1 MAALSFVRSLASIL
15 NQAVSSGVST
25 SKRNT
30 EPAPLRVAGLR
41 TRAGRRLLGPI
52 RPGAFSL
59 GALLLG
65 GLAVCPLQAQTAYFA
80 GTVTTLGGSFLY
92 PEGVAVDASGNVYVA
107 EVDRNAV
114 KEMPAGCAS
123 PSCVTTL
130 GGLFGFNGPDGVAV
144 DGSGNVYVAD
154 HGNSAVEEMPAGC
167 AFASCVTT
175 LGGGF
180 SYPFAV
186 AVDGSGN
193 VYVADDTS
201 AVKEMPPGCTSTNYT
216 NNLCTITTLGGG
228 FSYPNG
234 VAVDGSGNVYVADT
248 YNNAVKEMP
257 AGCTSAN
264 YTNNLCTITTLGGGF
279 SYPNGVAV
287 DGSGNVYVADGY
299 ANAVYMMPLGC
310 ASSSC
315 VTTVGGGF
323 SNPPSVAVDRSE
335 NVYVAD
341 YDNEAVKEI
350 MLHGVNFGTVPVGS
364 TGPVLTLY
372 FGFSAAGSG
381 ITASALTQ
389 GATGLDFADAGTG
402 TCDTNGTGHS
412 YNAGDSCTVN
422 VMLTP
427 EFAGTRYGAA
437 ELSDAGG
444 VIATALLYGTGS
456 APQLAFGPG
465 IISTVAGNGTY
476 GFSGDGGPATSAE
489 LERPFG
495 VAVDSAGN
503 LYIADDV
510 NNRIRKVTP
519 DGTITTVAGNGSCA
533 IVVDYGCYSGDGG
546 PATSAELS
554 DPYGVAVDGAGN
566 LYIAELTNHRVRKVT
581 PGGTITTAAGTVYGY
596 GGDGG
601 PATSA
606 EMYQPVG
613 VAVDGAGNLYIADA
627 EGARIRKVDAST
639 GVISTVAG
647 NGTAGYNGDNIAATS
662 AELYQPYGV
671 AVDGA
676 GNLYIADQYNHRIRK
691 VTPDGIIA
699 TVAGNGTLGTSGD
712 GGAATSAELY
722 YPESVTLDAAGNLY
736 IADRGNPRIRKVT
749 PDGFI
754 TTVAGNGIPGYSGD
768 GGPATSAEL
777 YGPYG
782 LAADRAGNLYIGDYN
797 SRVRKVDVS
806 DPPSLTFPNT
816 IVGDASPAQDVAL
829 LNLGNAPLDVS
840 QISVATNFSLG
851 GADTSCSTAG
861 QTLNAAESCIL
872 GIEFDPLSAAS
883 FDGSVVLTDN
893 SLNVT
898 NAVQSIGLSG
908 TGTPPPLITPTITVT
923 PAQSTITSAQPISV
937 TVAVSGG
944 NGNPTPTG
952 SVVLSSGSYN
962 SAPTTL
968 TAGSATV
975 VVTAGQLAVGSDT
988 LTATYTPDGGSSST
1002 YTTANGTAPET
1013 VVQAIGSCATANP
1026 NPNPNPVSFAAVGDF
1041 NGDCTS
1047 DLLWH
1052 NSATQQVYEWLMS
1065 GATFTGSGSPGTRT
1079 SDWVIQGTGDFDG
1092 DGKADILWRNTTTG
1106 VVEIW
1111 LINGTT
1117 ASSTTLGSVTSDWV
1131 IQGVADFN
1139 GDGKADILWR
1149 NSTTGQVYLWFMNGT
1164 TVASSASVS
1173 YVSSDWVIA
1182 GIGDFNGDGN
1192 ADILWRNSTTG
1203 QVYLWLMNGTT
1214 IVSTGTPG
1222 TPTSDW
1228 SIAGVGD
1235 FDGDGRSDILWRNT
1249 TTGQVYLWFMNGT
1262 TFTSSGSVT
1271 YVSSDWVI
1279 QGVGDYDGS
1288 GRAGIL
1294 WRNSTTGQVYV
1305 WLMNGTTLASSGSP
1319 GTPDAT
1325 WQIAP

>member
-1 MAALSFVRSLASIL
+1 
-15 NQAVSSGVST
+15 
-25 SKRNT
+25 
-30 EPAPLRVAGLR
+30 
-41 TRAGRRLLGPI
+41 LLGPI

-65 GLAVCPLQAQTAYFA
+65 GLALCPLQAQTAYFA
-80 GTVTTLGGSFLY
+80 GAVTTLGGSFLY

-193 VYVADDTS
+193 VYVADNTN

-216 NNLCTITTLGGG
+216 SNLCTITTLGGG
-228 FSYPNG
+228 FLDPEG

-287 DGSGNVYVADGY
+287 DGSGNVYVADSY
-299 ANAVYMMPLGC
+299 ANAVYKMPLGC

-315 VTTVGGGF
+315 VTTVGAGF
-323 SNPPSVAVDRSE
+323 SDPPSVAVDRSE

-341 YDNEAVKEI
+341 YGNEAVKEI
-350 MLHGVNFGTVPVGS
+350 MLHGLNFGTVPVGS

-372 FGFSAAGSG
+372 FGFSTAGSG

-389 GATGLDFADAGTG
+389 GATGLDFTDAATG
-402 TCDTNGTGHS
+402 TCDTNGTGHT
-412 YNAGDSCTVN
+412 YNPGDSCTVN
-422 VMLTP
+422 VTYAP
-427 EFAGTRYGAA
+427 KYAGPRHGAA
-437 ELSDAGG
+437 VLSDTIGT
-444 VIATALLYGTGS
+444 IATAYIYGTGQG
-456 APQLAFGPG
+456 PQLAFGPG
-465 IISTVAGNGTY
+465 IISTAAGNGSCAILDAY
-476 GFSGDGGPATSAE
+476 GHCFSGDGGPATSAE
-489 LERPFG
+489 LDEPGG

-503 LYIADDV
+503 LYIADTY
-510 NNRIRKVTP
+510 NYRIRKVTP
-519 DGTITTVAGNGSCA
+519 GGVIATLAGNGT
-533 IVVDYGCYSGDGG
+533 YGYSGDGG
-546 PATSAELS
+546 PATSAELAY
-554 DPYGVAVDGAGN
+554 PYAVA
-566 LYIAELTNHRVRKVT
+566 
-581 PGGTITTAAGTVYGY
+581 
-596 GGDGG
+596 
-601 PATSA
+601 
-606 EMYQPVG
+606 M
-613 VAVDGAGNLYIADA
+613 DGAGNLYIAD
-627 EGARIRKVDAST
+627 
-639 GVISTVAG
+639 
-647 NGTAGYNGDNIAATS
+647 YW
-662 AELYQPYGV
+662 
-671 AVDGA
+671 
-676 GNLYIADQYNHRIRK
+676 NHRIRK
-691 VTPDGIIA
+691 VTPGGTIA
-699 TVAGNGTLGTSGD
+699 TVAGDGTG
-712 GGAATSAELY
+712 
-722 YPESVTLDAAGNLY
+722 
-736 IADRGNPRIRKVT
+736 
-749 PDGFI
+749 
-754 TTVAGNGIPGYSGD
+754 GYSGD

-777 YGPYG
+777 YYPSGVTVDG
-782 LAADRAGNLYIGDYN
+782 AGNLYIADYYN
-797 SRVRKVDVS
+797 SRIRKVTPGGTISTVAGNGSYGNYGYSGDGGPATSAELYYPLGVTVDGSGNLYIADTYNNRIRKVDAGGIITTVAGNGTQAYSGDGGPATSAELYFPSGVAVDGAGNLYLADQGNRRVRSVKPDGIISTVAGNGTGGFSGDGGPAPSAELYPYGVAVDGSGNLYIADTANRRIRKVDVA

-829 LNLGNAPLDVS
+829 LNLGNAPLDIS

-851 GADTSCSTAG
+851 GADTSCSSSG
-861 QTLNAAESCIL
+861 QTLDPAESCIL
-872 GIEFDPLSAAS
+872 GIEFDPLSAAT
-883 FDGSVVLTDN
+883 FNGSVVLTDN

-898 NAVQSIGLSG
+898 NAIQNIGLSG
-908 TGTPPPLITPTITVT
+908 TGMPPPLITPAVTVT
-923 PAQSTITSAQPISV
+923 PAQSTITSAQPLSV
-937 TVAVSGG
+937 TVSVNGG
-944 NGNPTPTG
+944 NGNPTATG

-968 TAGSATV
+968 TAGSATILV
-975 VVTAGQLAVGSDT
+975 PAGNLAVGNDS

-1002 YTTANGTAPET
+1002 YTSANGTAPET

-1164 TVASSASVS
+1164 TIASSGSVS

-1182 GIGDFNGDGN
+1182 GIGDFNADGS

-1214 IVSTGTPG
+1214 IASTGTPG

-1235 FDGDGRSDILWRNT
+1235 FDGNGTSDILWRNT

-1262 TFTSSGSVT
+1262 TFTSSASVS
-1271 YVSSDWVI
+1271 YISSDWLI

-1294 WRNSTTGQVYV
+1294 WRNTTTKQVYI
-1305 WLMNGTTLASSGSP
+1305 WLMNGATLTSSGSP